1 MTNGWVKIHRQ
12 LWQKGYYKK
21 SKYVHLWLHLLLK
34 ANHKPNE
41 WLYKNKTMKVN
52 RGQFI
57 TSRKTLSLETGINQS
72 SIEHI
77 LKCFE
82 SEQQI
87 KQQNLY
93 TSRLITILKYN
104 NYQISEQQNDS
115 KITAREQ
122 QDNTN
127 KKDKNVKNDKKRFA
141 PPQLQEVI
149 EYFKLNNYSLPAANK
164 FFNYYKEGDWKDSN
178 GKKVV
183 GWKQKAQGI
192 WFKPENEIPK
202 SKLKSLN

>member
-93 TSRLITILKYN
+93 SSRLITILKYN
-104 NYQISEQQNDS
+104 DYQISEQQIDS
-115 KITAREQ
+115 KLTASEQ
-122 QDNTN
+122 QINTN
-127 KKDKNVKNDKKRFA
+127 KNDKKEKNDIYRKFKH
-141 PPQLQEVI
+141 LLLTNQEF
-149 EYFKLNNYSLPAANK
+149 EKLNQLYSKKEIDDILDRIENWRKNTNYTSL
-164 FFNYYKEGDWKDSN
+164 YKTALNWLKDTYGEKDKN
-178 GKKVV
+178 T
-183 GWKQKAQGI
+183 I
-192 WFKPENEIPK
+192 I
-202 SKLKSLN
+202 LKRDG